1 MSTKNVLIPLE
12 LTAAASA
19 ADAGILKKK
28 NGIWN
33 NNFNNFKWTHEWY
46 KENYSSSWRFNIL
59 LKGITK
65 TIKNETKLE
74 KEM

>member
-19 ADAGILKKK
+19 ADAGIHKK

-33 NNFNNFKWTHEWY
+33 NNFNNFKWKHEWY

-65 TIKNETKLE
+65 TIKNETKQE